1 MLLTVKRWASPEATE
16 RSFDAFACYVA
27 AAIQGATARRRR
39 HPPASWTAALLG
51 RPSYNRGMNVHSGLK
66 ALADPTRLRILEF
79 LLDPVQTCCGPDD
92 GVCSCDLETY
102 LELTQPT
109 VHHHMQIL
117 IEAGFVVGQR
127 RGRWIHYALTPR
139 AFRELA
145 TTLERFAAAAETT
158 PRPGVT
164 GRRPDP
170 ASDAASGDD
179 ETVTARRTGTGT
191 P

>member
-1 MLLTVKRWASPEATE
+1 MS
-16 RSFDAFACYVA
+16 
-27 AAIQGATARRRR
+27 
-39 HPPASWTAALLG
+39 
-51 RPSYNRGMNVHSGLK
+51 VHSGLK

-79 LLDPVQTCCGPDD
+79 LVEPVQTCCGPEE
-92 GVCSCDLETY
+92 GVCSCDLETF
-102 LELTQPT
+102 LQLSQPT

-127 RGRWIHYALTPR
+127 HGRWIHYALTSD

-145 TTLERFAAAAETT
+145 AALERFAAAAEAT

-170 ASDAASGDD
+170 ASDASAEGND
-179 ETVTARRTGTGT
+179 TGTARRTGTGT